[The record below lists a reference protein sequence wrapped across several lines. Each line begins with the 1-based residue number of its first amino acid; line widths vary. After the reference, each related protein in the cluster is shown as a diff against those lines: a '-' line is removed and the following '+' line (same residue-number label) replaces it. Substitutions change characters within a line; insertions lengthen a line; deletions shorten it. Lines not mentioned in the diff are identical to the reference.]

1 MTMTFNAETFFKITA
16 HLLTIGT
23 LWVRS
28 VQKQAEDK
36 YGLDKD
42 FTHRSSL
49 TLTLD
54 LETLTNASDSR
65 RQKDRQMIRWTQ

>member
-1 MTMTFNAETFFKITA
+1 MIKTFNAETFFKITA

-23 LWVRS
+23 LWIRS
-28 VQKQAEDK
+28 EKDWAKDI
-36 YGLDKD
+36 YGLDD

-54 LETLTNASDSR
+54 LETLINASDSR
-65 RQKDRQMIRWTQ
+65 RQKDR

>member
-1 MTMTFNAETFFKITA
+1 MTMTLNAETFFKITA
-16 HLLTIGT
+16 HILTIGT

-28 VQKQAEDK
+28 EQDWAKDI

-54 LETLTNASDSR
+54 LETLTIASDSR

>member
-28 VQKQAEDK
+28 EQDWAKDI